1 MSLVK
6 KVFVSGQVDD
16 VDRVREVYKK
26 LELAGFVITHDWTVS
41 DVILSGREAKLKN
54 TKEAGLRAEK
64 DINGVVDADVYILLS
79 DNEKVGKGM
88 YAELGAAL
96 ALHKGS
102 GTPDIY
108 IVGSLNHLSVF
119 YLHPAVRLRD
129 TIEDV
134 LNEL

>member
-1 MSLVK
+1 MK

-16 VDRVREVYKK
+16 VDCVRKVYKK
-26 LELAGFVITHDWTVS
+26 LELAGFTVTHDWTTS
-41 DVILSGREAKLKN
+41 DVILSGREAKLNN

-96 ALHKGS
+96 ALNKRS
-102 GTPDIY
+102 GRPDIY
-108 IVGSLNHLSVF
+108 IVGSLKHLSVF
-119 YLHPAVRLRD
+119 YLHPAVKLRD
-129 TIEDV
+129 TVEDV